1 MIKDRAHRRPYRAIA
16 ITIADH
22 DTKVS
27 LSSRSLLGAD
37 NEMLPVS
44 TCIMNRIQLEV
55 AIIWHESHACISWIG
70 NALSFIGQNYGL
82 LPAYINITQHNTG
95 LKWRRRC
102 VVSVKNHYHIMRR
115 YLNILYDLLSQ
126 PEITQYN
133 MRSMSHKLGL
143 SPVDVFAKITFIVR
157 M

>member
-82 LPAYINITQHNTG
+82 LPAYINVTQHNTG

-102 VVSVKNHYHIMRR
+102 VVSVKNHYTILCEGTWTSFTTFSLSLRSPNTTCDPCHINLV
-115 YLNILYDLLSQ
+115 YLQ
-126 PEITQYN
+126 
-133 MRSMSHKLGL
+133 SMS
-143 SPVDVFAKITFIVR
+143 SPR
-157 M
+157 